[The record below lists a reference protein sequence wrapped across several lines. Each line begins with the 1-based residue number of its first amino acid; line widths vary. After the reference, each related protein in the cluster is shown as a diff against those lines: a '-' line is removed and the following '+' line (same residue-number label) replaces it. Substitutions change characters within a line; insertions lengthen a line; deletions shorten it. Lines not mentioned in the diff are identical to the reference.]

1 VPVIVLSGF
10 LGAGKTTLLN
20 HLLRSPD
27 ARLGVVVNDFGDINV
42 DATLVTGEV
51 DEPAS
56 IAGGCLCCLP
66 PENGIDPA
74 LRRLSDPRLR
84 LDAILVE
91 ASGVAEPLAL
101 ARLVRRSSVP
111 RVRPGGLVEVVDAI
125 EYFRTIDVRVV
136 PPARFAAATLI
147 AINKV
152 DALADAE
159 REEVVARITARIRAR
174 NPAALIV
181 QTFHARIDPTLV
193 FDVAG
198 LGQPDDQ
205 LPLAALLAEPES
217 GPEDEP
223 EPEDEATS
231 PVDHG
236 HDEHHAHPAR
246 TRHTHIH
253 IHADAVTVPATA
265 PAGPG
270 RLIDLLED
278 PPADVYRLKGVVPVR
293 TARRTVRYG
302 INLVG
307 PTIDIDPRPA
317 RIDPDALGLVAIG
330 VHLDAERVRARLQA
344 ALAPAD
350 AAPGSEAL
358 LRLGRYLRLSEG

>member
-1 VPVIVLSGF
+1 MNRPSSQPRPRDSRRVPVIILSGF

-42 DATLVTGEV
+42 DAALVTGEV

-136 PPARFAAATLI
+136 PPVRFAAATLI

-152 DALADAE
+152 DALADDE
-159 REEVVARITARIRAR
+159 REEMVARITARIRAR

-181 QTFHARIDPTLV
+181 QTSHARIDPGLV
-193 FDVAG
+193 FDVVG

-205 LPLAALLAEPES
+205 LPLAGLLAEPEDDAAPPA
-217 GPEDEP
+217 GPGP
-223 EPEDEATS
+223 
-231 PVDHG
+231 HG
-236 HDEHHAHPAR
+236 HHA
-246 TRHTHIH
+246 H

-265 PAGPG
+265 PIDPG

-307 PTIDIDPRPA
+307 PTIDIEPHPA

-330 VHLDAERVRARLQA
+330 VHLDAEQVRTRLQA

-358 LRLGRYLRLSEG
+358 LRLGHYLRLSEG

>member
-1 VPVIVLSGF
+1 MPVIILSGF

-42 DATLVTGEV
+42 DAALVTGEV

-136 PPARFAAATLI
+136 PPVRFAAATLI

-152 DALADAE
+152 DALADDE
-159 REEVVARITARIRAR
+159 REEMVARITARIRAR

-181 QTFHARIDPTLV
+181 QTSHARIDPGLV

-205 LPLAALLAEPES
+205 LPLAALLAEPEDRATPPA
-217 GPEDEP
+217 GPGSHEHP
-223 EPEDEATS
+223 
-231 PVDHG
+231 
-236 HDEHHAHPAR
+236 HHA
-246 TRHTHIH
+246 H

-265 PAGPG
+265 PIDPG

-278 PPADVYRLKGVVPVR
+278 PPTDVYRLKGVVPVR

-307 PTIDIDPRPA
+307 PTIDIEPHPA

-330 VHLDAERVRARLQA
+330 VHPDAEQVRTRLQS

-350 AAPGSEAL
+350 AVPGSEAL
-358 LRLGRYLRLSEG
+358 LRLGHYLRLSGG